1 LTATFATRELMNIK
15 SNKARVLATDSLLT
29 FINKSIKSNETFFVV
44 GPVPLFYYLINKRP
58 VITDIWTCSPVAFEN
73 LGLKDSLIDYFLIPR
88 KDPRDNSWPN
98 SDIFPILE
106 CDKESVLYYKKY
118 LDENLYG
125 KIFENKMFSL
135 YEAPQ
140 HIFNLKNSIL
150 LQNNNCTE
158 FENGILAGWSR
169 HRLNSIFSV
178 SSRIFV
184 SPPYAQKITY
194 NNLDDE
200 TGLEKELLEENNTY
214 YVEAWVFADQK
225 VEIVIQAGSGF
236 SSIKRTI
243 EPNKWNKIS
252 AYLKATG
259 KTLYIYTGSKLIQNA
274 NLYIDDIKVLKI
286 N

>member
-1 LTATFATRELMNIK
+1 
-15 SNKARVLATDSLLT
+15 
-29 FINKSIKSNETFFVV
+29 
-44 GPVPLFYYLINKRP
+44 
-58 VITDIWTCSPVAFEN
+58 
-73 LGLKDSLIDYFLIPR
+73 LIDYFLIPR